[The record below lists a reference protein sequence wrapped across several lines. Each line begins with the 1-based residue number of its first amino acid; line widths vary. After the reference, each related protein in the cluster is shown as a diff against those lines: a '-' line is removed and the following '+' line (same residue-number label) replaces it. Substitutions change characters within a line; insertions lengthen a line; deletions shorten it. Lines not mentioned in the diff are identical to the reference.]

1 MNFIIYMKV
10 CVKEV
15 DEIKLLCKK
24 KFIMNINNQ
33 FLIKYNI
40 KIKIFMGFWKYF
52 FFIIYCLYDV
62 IIYRMVRKDQ

>member
-40 KIKIFMGFWKYF
+40 KNKIFMGFWKYF